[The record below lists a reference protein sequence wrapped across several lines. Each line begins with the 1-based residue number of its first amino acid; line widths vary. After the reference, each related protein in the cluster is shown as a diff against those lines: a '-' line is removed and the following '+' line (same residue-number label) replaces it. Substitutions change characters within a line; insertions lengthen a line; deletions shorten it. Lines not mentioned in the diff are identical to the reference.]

1 MRELEDIK
9 KEFLYTGK
17 KTYRQTLIWDICDDM
32 SGSTIS
38 YEEEIKQ
45 KNELRNKK
53 LDSL

>member
-1 MRELEDIK
+1 MKELEEIK
-9 KEFLYTGK
+9 KDFLHTGK
-17 KTYRQTLIWDICDDM
+17 KPYRQTLIWDM